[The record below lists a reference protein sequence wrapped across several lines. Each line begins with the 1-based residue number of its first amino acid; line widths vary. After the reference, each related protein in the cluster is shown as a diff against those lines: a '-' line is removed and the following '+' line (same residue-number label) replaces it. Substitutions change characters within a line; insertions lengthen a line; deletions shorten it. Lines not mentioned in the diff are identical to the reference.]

1 MAQPA
6 PRAPSSVQQRIPARR
21 QRWRAARP
29 GLTIIELLVVAAII
43 GTLAF
48 IGIPTYSRARDNA
61 SNIRA
66 IADISVLQK
75 EILVYAALNGERLPD
90 SLDDL
95 GRGTFRDPWN
105 NPYEYLNFDGVKGKG
120 AMRKDRFVVP
130 LNSTFDLYSKGKDG
144 KSKPPLTA
152 KESQDDIVRANDGA
166 FIGLASEY

>member
-1 MAQPA
+1 MAHPA
-6 PRAPSSVQQRIPARR
+6 TRTPSSVQQRIPAHRH
-21 QRWRAARP
+21 RWRAARP
-29 GLTIIELLVVAAII
+29 GLTMVELVVVAAIV
-43 GTLAF
+43 GTLAL
-48 IGIPTYSRARDNA
+48 IGIPAYSRARDSA

-75 EILVYAALNGERLPD
+75 EILVYAALNGERLPN

-105 NPYEYLNFDGVKGKG
+105 NPYEYLNFATVKGKG
-120 AMRKDRFVVP
+120 AVRKDRFVVP